1 MSKSTAP
8 RARVDSRLHDD
19 DEDDAGENTA
29 MPTITDNNQGKRL
42 RNAILVAN
50 LIAWVVIVILVKWFI
65 L

>member
-8 RARVDSRLHDD
+8 RARVDPQLHDD
-19 DEDDAGENTA
+19 DDAGENTA

-50 LIAWVVIVILVKWFI
+50 LIAWVVIVVLVKWFI
-65 L
+65 F